1 MNANPAKAV
10 TGSGATVYVVDDDVG
25 VLEML
30 QAVIATID
38 AEVRPY
44 ASPEAFLEAYH
55 PLPCECLVCD
65 VRMPNIDGLGVQKRL
80 VERGAIV
87 PIIFLT
93 GHAEVGSAVEAM
105 KSGAFDFIEKPF
117 ATQALLSKIM
127 QALERSRSLY
137 AEWLMKKTAAA
148 RIALLTPKERGVA
161 ELVVSGKSSREI
173 ADLLDI
179 SVRTVENH
187 RARIMDKLYAKTTV
201 DLVKLFLG

>member
-1 MNANPAKAV
+1 MTSMANGGTA
-10 TGSGATVYVVDDDVG
+10 ATVYVVDDDLG
-25 VLEML
+25 VLAML
-30 QAVIATID
+30 QEVIATID

-44 ASPEAFLEAYH
+44 SAPEAFLEDYQ

-65 VRMPNIDGLGVQKRL
+65 VRMPGLDGLGVQKRL
-80 VERGAIV
+80 NERGATL

-93 GHAEVGSAVEAM
+93 GHADVGSAVDAM

-117 ATQALLSKIM
+117 ATQSLLSKIQ
-127 QALERSRSLY
+127 QALARSRALYQDSLSRQT
-137 AEWLMKKTAAA
+137 AEA

-161 ELVVSGKSSREI
+161 ELVVAGKSSREI
-173 ADLLDI
+173 ADQLDI

-187 RARIMDKLYAKTTV
+187 RARIMDKLYVKTTV